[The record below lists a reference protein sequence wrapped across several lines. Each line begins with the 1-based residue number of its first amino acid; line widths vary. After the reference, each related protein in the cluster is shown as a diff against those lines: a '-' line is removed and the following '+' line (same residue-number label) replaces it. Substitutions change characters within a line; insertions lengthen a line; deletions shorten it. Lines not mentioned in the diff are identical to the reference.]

1 MPDMK
6 TGGPAFSTARLE
18 TFSDAVMAVA
28 ITLMVLRIDAPQTS
42 PGQSLGQAFMRVTLP
57 AIIYFLI
64 TFAVI
69 VIFWIHH
76 HDLFMRLPEFTP
88 IRAFWLN
95 MGFLAMICLV
105 PFGLEFFSAQS
116 DSYITVSVY
125 AGLMALAALFIGA
138 MAWQV
143 TGHWPA
149 GAIIS
154 IIVFLLAIP
163 FAALLGGWCLLV
175 WGINHPVQRM
185 WKARHPDAGANP

>member
-6 TGGPAFSTARLE
+6 TDGPAFSTARLE

-42 PGQSLGQAFMRVTLP
+42 PGQSLGQAFMQTTLP

-185 WKARHPDAGANP
+185 WNARHPDVDASP

>member
-6 TGGPAFSTARLE
+6 TDGVSFNTARLE

-28 ITLMVLRIDAPQTS
+28 ITLMVLRIDPPQTS
-42 PGQSLGQAFMRVTLP
+42 PGQSLGQAFVQVTLP

-69 VIFWIHH
+69 VIFWTHH
-76 HDLFMRLPEFTP
+76 HDLFIRLPEFTP

-105 PFGLEFFSAQS
+105 PFGLEFFSTQS
-116 DSYITVSVY
+116 SSYVTVSVY
-125 AGLMALAALFIGA
+125 AGLMALAAFFLGSL
-138 MAWQV
+138 AWQV

-185 WKARHPDAGANP
+185 WNARHPDVDASP

>member
-6 TGGPAFSTARLE
+6 TDGASCNTARLE
-18 TFSDAVMAVA
+18 MFSDSVMAVA
-28 ITLMVLRIDAPQTS
+28 ITMMVLRIDVPQTS
-42 PGQSLGQAFMRVTLP
+42 PGQSLGQAFMQTTLP
-57 AIIYFLI
+57 AIIYFLV

-69 VIFWIHH
+69 VIFWINH
-76 HDLFMRLPEFTP
+76 HDLFMRLPEFIP

-105 PFGLEFFSAQS
+105 PFGLEFFNTQS
-116 DSYITVSVY
+116 DSYITVSLY

-138 MAWQV
+138 IAWQV
-143 TGHWPA
+143 TGRWPA
-149 GAIIS
+149 WTIIS
-154 IIVFLLAIP
+154 IIMFLLAIP

-185 WKARHPDAGANP
+185 WNARHPDADANI

>member
-6 TGGPAFSTARLE
+6 TNGPSFNTARLE

-28 ITLMVLRIDAPQTS
+28 ITLMVLRIDPPQTS
-42 PGQSLGQAFMRVTLP
+42 PGQSLGQAFVQVTLP

-69 VIFWIHH
+69 VIFWTHH
-76 HDLFMRLPEFTP
+76 HDLFIRLPEFTP
-88 IRAFWLN
+88 IRPFLLN

-105 PFGLEFFSAQS
+105 PFGLEFFSTQS
-116 DSYITVSVY
+116 SSYVTVSVY
-125 AGLMALAALFIGA
+125 AGLMALAAFFLGSL
-138 MAWQV
+138 AWQV

-175 WGINHPVQRM
+175 WGINHPVQRI
-185 WKARHPDAGANP
+185 WNARHPDVDASP

>member
-1 MPDMK
+1 MPGMK
-6 TGGPAFSTARLE
+6 TDGPSFSTARLE

-28 ITLMVLRIDAPQTS
+28 ITLMVLRIDPPQTS
-42 PGQSLGQAFMRVTLP
+42 PGHSLGQAFVQVTLP

-69 VIFWIHH
+69 VIFWTHH
-76 HDLFMRLPEFTP
+76 HDLFIRLPEFTP

-105 PFGLEFFSAQS
+105 PFGLEFFSAERH
-116 DSYITVSVY
+116 SYVTVSVY
-125 AGLMALAALFIGA
+125 AGLMALAAFFLGSLA
-138 MAWQV
+138 RQV

-154 IIVFLLAIP
+154 IFVFLLAIP
-163 FAALLGGWCLLV
+163 FAVLLGGWCLLV

-185 WKARHPDAGANP
+185 WNARHPDVDASP

>member
-6 TGGPAFSTARLE
+6 TDGPAFNTARLE
-18 TFSDAVMAVA
+18 AFSDAVMAVA

-76 HDLFMRLPEFTP
+76 HDLFVRLPEFTP
-88 IRAFWLN
+88 IRAFWMN

-116 DSYITVSVY
+116 NSYITVSVY

-138 MAWQV
+138 MARQV
-143 TGHWPA
+143 TGRWPA

-175 WGINHPVQRM
+175 WGINHPAQRM
-185 WKARHPDAGANP
+185 WKARHPDADASP